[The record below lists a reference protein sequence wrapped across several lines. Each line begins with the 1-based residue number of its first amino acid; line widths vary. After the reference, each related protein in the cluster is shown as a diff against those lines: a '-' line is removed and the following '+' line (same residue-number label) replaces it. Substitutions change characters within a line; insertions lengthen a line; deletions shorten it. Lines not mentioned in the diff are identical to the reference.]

1 MPTRKKSGGS
11 GRTCSRCGH
20 TKNPSGY
27 CPTCY
32 QLKKASSSSC
42 TATRAVATYTTGQR
56 CSTCGHTK
64 NPSGYC
70 PTCYQLKKASS
81 SSCAATRAVA
91 TYTTGQRCSTCG
103 HTKNPSGYCPTCYQ
117 LKKASSSSCAATTD
131 TTGQRCSTCGHTKN
145 PSGYCPTCYLRKKQD
160 EIPITLTSIVSLT
173 DGRLLGVHER
183 RDGTGYYESNG
194 RETNDQEAVSE
205 ASVTSPTH
213 STKEYSTTPRRRA
226 DESGYI
232 SDPDGDSLPPSG
244 QMTASPVKKT
254 APPSEIT
261 LRASSSPV
269 SMTKSTQVPHFVST
283 IHVVLYVVV
292 GRMYIQACVYH

>member
-42 TATRAVATYTTGQR
+42 TATRTVATYTTGQR
-56 CSTCGHTK
+56 CSRCGHTK

-81 SSCAATRAVA
+81 SSCAAMRAVA
-91 TYTTGQRCSTCG
+91 
-103 HTKNPSGYCPTCYQ
+103 
-117 LKKASSSSCAATTD
+117 TD

-160 EIPITLTSIVSLT
+160 ERPITLTSIVSLT
-173 DGRLLGVHER
+173 DGRLLGLHER

-194 RETNDQEAVSE
+194 NDQEAVSE
-205 ASVTSPTH
+205 ASVTSPTR
-213 STKEYSTTPRRRA
+213 SIKEYSTTPRRRA

-232 SDPDGDSLPPSG
+232 SDPDGDSLAPSG
-244 QMTASPVKKT
+244 QMTASPVMKT

-283 IHVVLYVVV
+283 IHVHVVLYVVV
-292 GRMYIQACVYH
+292 GRMYIQT